1 VDSNVYI
8 SALVPGEVPQGGFDI
23 VGTDD
28 IASLAWRLERLGDSL
43 WSLAAGRRQP
53 QASSAPTHWRGR
65 LSSIHSAESA
75 SLI

>member
-53 QASSAPTHWRGR
+53 KPVALRRIGTAAFRPF
-65 LSSIHSAESA
+65 IPP
-75 SLI
+75 SLLA